1 MVSKGFKCTLVFTW
15 LVGTACAKPQ
25 TATAWKISDKV
36 KTASGSVEG
45 HPSALHP
52 EVSEYLG
59 IPYAK
64 PPTGDLRFAA
74 PRKFE
79 AKGTNIIKA
88 VQYGPDCP
96 APVGS
101 SPAQQIS
108 YASVILS
115 VAGIP

>member
-1 MVSKGFKCTLVFTW
+1 MASKSFKIILVLIW

-25 TATAWKISDKV
+25 TATAWKIGQIV
-36 KTASGSVEG
+36 ETASGSVEG
-45 HPSALHP
+45 HPSTLHP

-64 PPTGDLRFAA
+64 PPIGDLRFAA

-79 AKGTNIIKA
+79 PKGTNTIKA
-88 VQYGPDCP
+88 AQYGPDCP

-101 SPAQQIS
+101 SSGQQIS
-108 YASVILS
+108 YASVAWT

>member
-1 MVSKGFKCTLVFTW
+1 MASKSFKISLIWTW
-15 LVGTACAKPQ
+15 LVATACAKPQ
-25 TATAWKISDKV
+25 TATTWKTGQTV

-45 HPSALHP
+45 HPSTLYP

-64 PPTGDLRFAA
+64 PPVGDLRFAA

-79 AKGTNIIKA
+79 ANGTSTIKA
-88 VQYGPDCP
+88 AQYGPDCP

-101 SPAQQIS
+101 SPGQQIS
-108 YASVILS
+108 YASVVGT
-115 VAGIP
+115 VAGTS